1 MATQYGGSASRGFS
15 SSQLRLGRTESLK
28 EFAQVLQKQTTGRM
42 RQTAEGIG
50 RSAVSA
56 ALAPLPGPLQ
66 ASMYGMLTSNPFGGG
81 VSGDTESTVEKISD
95 DVQDLKNPKW
105 ATNLMRLY
113 REPLPV
119 KIVED
124 RLGALEA
131 KRESMIDI
139 TPTVEKVEEDE
150 KEEKKGFFGKLFD
163 GFKKLFKFDGGLS
176 KFLTTL
182 LGGVGAFALG
192 TLKFAKGL
200 GLAGLLGTIL
210 FSDKIIKQLTHDFE
224 KEAEKLDISVT
235 GLRFV
240 DFVTQGAEGG
250 LLEAFK
256 GAGTFGA
263 LGAAA
268 GSVYGIQGIVVGG
281 LIGAA
286 IGGIVGFIGKNKL
299 VDIVKF
305 AETAYNETWAKA
317 KVGWEKANLRDLEK
331 ERTSLEELKQQAEEE
346 GDKSTAIKLR
356 DKIIILNDQIRRS
369 RQKLYLL
376 ELDSLRDERESYEER
391 LKEITEDRE
400 RLLEAFPT
408 KIKKTEIEDLF
419 SKIDDL
425 ENRKLMVETKE
436 FLGTSGNFDV
446 KMEEGTRK
454 GFGINLDQFLELN
467 RDDQIDLI
475 KKVKESAKL
484 FKDDK
489 VLDTID
495 EFFKITDVY
504 KLQNNKILQEQVGKL
519 QERVLRPELNRLLS
533 DEEMSAKFRVAY
545 EKEFGVTTSPEFR
558 GGEEVFKRIQTDP
571 ERVRKIIESVYGRKI
586 EESNIL
592 IKDIDDKLGDKIKQN
607 PEDED
612 LTGSLYFDPRE
623 TLEAPIKMIGQS
635 VENMVAMNTPS
646 SLPPVM
652 SDFGNQSTIVE
663 GSRNQY
669 DTKVFNQIFQT
680 DSDRMAF
687 GIS

>member
-1 MATQYGGSASRGFS
+1 M
-15 SSQLRLGRTESLK
+15 
-28 EFAQVLQKQTTGRM
+28 
-42 RQTAEGIG
+42 
-50 RSAVSA
+50 
-56 ALAPLPGPLQ
+56 
-66 ASMYGMLTSNPFGGG
+66 
-81 VSGDTESTVEKISD
+81 
-95 DVQDLKNPKW
+95 
-105 ATNLMRLY
+105 
-113 REPLPV
+113 
-119 KIVED
+119 
-124 RLGALEA
+124 
-131 KRESMIDI
+131 
-139 TPTVEKVEEDE
+139 
-150 KEEKKGFFGKLFD
+150 
-163 GFKKLFKFDGGLS
+163 S

-286 IGGIVGFIGKNKL
+286 IGGIVGFIVKNKL
-299 VDIVKF
+299 VDIFKF

-400 RLLEAFPT
+400 RLL
-408 KIKKTEIEDLF
+408 
-419 SKIDDL
+419 
-425 ENRKLMVETKE
+425 
-436 FLGTSGNFDV
+436 
-446 KMEEGTRK
+446 
-454 GFGINLDQFLELN
+454 
-467 RDDQIDLI
+467 
-475 KKVKESAKL
+475 
-484 FKDDK
+484 
-489 VLDTID
+489 
-495 EFFKITDVY
+495 
-504 KLQNNKILQEQVGKL
+504 
-519 QERVLRPELNRLLS
+519 
-533 DEEMSAKFRVAY
+533 
-545 EKEFGVTTSPEFR
+545 
-558 GGEEVFKRIQTDP
+558 
-571 ERVRKIIESVYGRKI
+571 
-586 EESNIL
+586 
-592 IKDIDDKLGDKIKQN
+592 
-607 PEDED
+607 
-612 LTGSLYFDPRE
+612 
-623 TLEAPIKMIGQS
+623 
-635 VENMVAMNTPS
+635 
-646 SLPPVM
+646 
-652 SDFGNQSTIVE
+652 
-663 GSRNQY
+663 
-669 DTKVFNQIFQT
+669 
-680 DSDRMAF
+680 
-687 GIS
+687 